1 TARCARP
8 RASRGADSPPGR
20 PRIEP
25 VQESGVQ
32 YGSRPDGFDLVQD
45 AKRDCGSERKRME
58 RVDLTDERFRPRR
71 EPLDLVRITAQAPAV
86 RVDDGALAHLS
97 REVHGQRATL
107 AIPGEGQRL
116 PERQG
121 GEPGAELVEVDKM
134 AHDGYLPAS
143 TSMIR
148 LPRRSARQRWPG

>member
-32 YGSRPDGFDLVQD
+32 YGSRPDGFDLIQD

-71 EPLDLVRITAQAPAV
+71 EQLDLVRVTGRAPAA
-86 RVDDGALAHLS
+86 RGYAGALAHLG

-116 PERQG
+116 PERQAV
-121 GEPGAELVEVDKM
+121 EPGAELGEVGTDTYR
-134 AHDGYLPAS
+134 GGP
-143 TSMIR
+143 
-148 LPRRSARQRWPG
+148 P